1 MARINIPLDALTS
14 RLNLSSRFDSVRS
27 QSIAQRFAGLKPVTE
42 FFDVKRIS
50 KPKDFG
56 EIQSRVNYNLSYFS
70 SNYAAVIAMLGIWG
84 LLTNLTL
91 LFVLVFVVVGVFA
104 IGKLEGR
111 DLDVGFAR
119 ATTTQLWTG
128 LVVIAVPVFFWSG
141 PFGYVLWLTGASAVT
156 ILGHASLMEKDVAA
170 SFSEEAV

>member
-56 EIQSRVNYNLSYFS
+56 EVSFHSGN
-70 SNYAAVIAMLGIWG
+70 
-84 LLTNLTL
+84 
-91 LFVLVFVVVGVFA
+91 
-104 IGKLEGR
+104 
-111 DLDVGFAR
+111 
-119 ATTTQLWTG
+119 TTTHDG
-128 LVVIAVPVFFWSG
+128 
-141 PFGYVLWLTGASAVT
+141 
-156 ILGHASLMEKDVAA
+156 GHAREDHSRDI
-170 SFSEEAV
+170 S